1 MSCLSW
7 DKLQCFLV
15 CRELC
20 VASPISSL
28 YSQTNLVVW
37 HHHTPLPSLPLPSP
51 PLPYRYLSMRRMRGA
66 HLDTRVTQTL
76 RPSVGPQGSAGG
88 DFSGVSRDADAE
100 EPMGRDRTISVLTD
114 LDQLARTTVL
124 TQVRSSPNRRAT
136 AVDRPPKRSEK
147 ILAAFKTSS
156 LMRVT
161 QPSPA
166 QESPAPKDQE
176 RQVAA
181 AEEEEEAKKK
191 YIEEVMKQ
199 RSDTAV
205 ELPGLHFITRKDLYS
220 LISSVGE
227 EGQKFLRNRSLM
239 ELVQRVRAN
248 PVLFLK

>member
-1 MSCLSW
+1 
-7 DKLQCFLV
+7 
-15 CRELC
+15 
-20 VASPISSL
+20 
-28 YSQTNLVVW
+28 
-37 HHHTPLPSLPLPSP
+37 
-51 PLPYRYLSMRRMRGA
+51 MRGT

-76 RPSVGPQGSAGG
+76 RPSVGSQGSAGG
-88 DFSGVSRDADAE
+88 DVSGSRVSALAGDADAE

-114 LDQLARTTVL
+114 SDQLARTTVL

-136 AVDRPPKRSEK
+136 ASTALDRPPKRSEK
-147 ILAAFKTSS
+147 LFAAFKTSS

-166 QESPAPKDQE
+166 QESPTPKDQQRE
-176 RQVAA
+176 VAA
-181 AEEEEEAKKK
+181 AKEEEEAKKK

-227 EGQKFLRNRSLM
+227 EGQKFLQNRSLM